1 MKKLITL
8 ALVSTLVFL
17 GGCNKQ
23 QIGTGTGAALG
34 GLLGSTIG
42 GGKGQL
48 AATAAGTLAGAMIGG
63 SIGASMDE
71 LDLRRT
77 NRTLENTR
85 TGATSNWQNPDSGI
99 QYAVTPTQTYET
111 ASGPC
116 REYRTNATIDGH
128 RETVYGTACRQ
139 YDGRWQTA
147 N

>member
-1 MKKLITL
+1 MKKLLTVV
-8 ALVSTLVFL
+8 LVSSLVIL

-42 GGKGQL
+42 GGKGKL
-48 AATAAGTLAGAMIGG
+48 IATAAGTLAGAMVGG

-71 LDLRRT
+71 LDLMRT
-77 NRTLENTR
+77 NRTLESTR
-85 TGATSNWQNPDSGI
+85 TGSTSSWQNPDSGA

-116 REYRTNATIDGH
+116 REYRTNATIDGR

-139 YDGRWQTA
+139 NDGRWQTV

>member
-1 MKKLITL
+1 MKKLLTL
-8 ALVSTLVFL
+8 VLVSSFIFL

-42 GGKGQL
+42 GGKGKL
-48 AATAAGTLAGAMIGG
+48 IATAAGTLAGAMIGG

-71 LDLRRT
+71 LDLLKT
-77 NRTLENTR
+77 NRTLETTR
-85 TGATSNWQNPDSGI
+85 TGATSSWQNPDTGV

-116 REYRTNATIDGH
+116 REYRTNATIDDR

-139 YDGRWQTA
+139 YDGRWQTV

>member
-1 MKKLITL
+1 MKKFITL
-8 ALVSTLVFL
+8 ALVSSLVFL

-42 GGKGQL
+42 DGKGKL
-48 AATAAGTLAGAMIGG
+48 IATAAGTLAGAMIGG
-63 SIGASMDE
+63 SVGASMDG
-71 LDLRRT
+71 LDLMKT
-77 NRTLENTR
+77 NRTLESTR
-85 TGATSNWQNPDSGI
+85 TGTTSSWQNPDSGV

-116 REYRTNATIDGH
+116 REYRTNATIDGR

-139 YDGRWQTA
+139 YNGRWQAA

>member
-1 MKKLITL
+1 MKKIITL
-8 ALVSTLVFL
+8 TLFSTLIFL

-34 GLLGSTIG
+34 GLIG
-42 GGKGQL
+42 TQIGDGNGRL
-48 AATAAGTLAGAMIGG
+48 VATTVGTLAGAMLGG
-63 SIGASMDE
+63 RIGADMDE

-77 NRTLENTR
+77 NRTLETTR
-85 TGATSNWQNPDSGI
+85 TGATSSWQNPDSGI

-111 ASGPC
+111 ADGPC
-116 REYRTNATIDGH
+116 REYRTNATIDGQ

-139 YDGRWQTA
+139 YDGRWQTM